1 MALTE
6 ADLLREVARVQ
17 RRADLQEFRDKIE
30 SLDVTVYD
38 RSRYSDRD
46 RPAKEFRQDLRAW
59 LASRVEDM

>member
-30 SLDVTVYD
+30 SLETTVYS
-38 RSRYSDRD
+38 RSSYSEQN
-46 RPAKEFRQDLRAW
+46 RPAKEFKQDLVAW
-59 LASRVEDM
+59 LANRVEDM